1 MGRCSVGRST
11 QKYTGGGGADLSSIL
26 AAHGDMIYADSNIEA
41 ANVSIGTVGHV
52 LTVQPD
58 GNVDWQVPASE
69 ATETVLVTK
78 YPPSALP
85 LSGYTAT
92 ASDIAQG
99 WGPND
104 AFNGVIGNEGWHGPQ
119 NYQSYTNPPYQHV
132 GSAVLGGVD
141 GEWIKLEL
149 PNVMTLSY
157 IKIAPRND
165 PTDPNSTQ
173 APKDLTIL
181 GSNDNSSW
189 TVITS
194 ATNLTPAA
202 FGQFDQITAVATT
215 GYIYYAVVVTR
226 TGAGGGWLV
235 IGELEFWGTMG
246 SVATVNLQQVT
257 ASNPQTNITVELV
270 NQTTSLTASGNVL
283 VTGNVTASKFIGD
296 GSQLT
301 GISGATTGVALATD
315 LNDNSS
321 RISDIETCATGD
333 ILYASATN
341 TLSKLAIGGVGEVL
355 KSDGTVPV
363 WGTDVGG
370 SSGGGLW
377 TDSGVDGNIYY
388 ISGNVGINTT
398 STRYTLDVHGTA
410 NVGAL
415 TVVSVIGD
423 GSGLTNIPGS
433 AIVGG
438 VGSGSGSGLWSD
450 DAGKIYYTDGPVGIG
465 NTQPLTTQTLQIGSN
480 VSINDSDDDKLVVTG
495 NVYISK
501 NLKIIDEVRTFKVVA
516 AEYEQKA
523 VTVVSVQPPT
533 DILMN

>member
-11 QKYTGGGGADLSSIL
+11 QKYTGGGSGGADLSSIL
-26 AAHGDMIYADSNIEA
+26 TAHGDMIYANVSAEA

-58 GNVDWQVPASE
+58 GNVDWQVVPG
-69 ATETVLVTK
+69 TETASPVTK
-78 YPPSALP
+78 YPPSVLP

-92 ASDIAQG
+92 ASNIAFGQ
-99 WGPND
+99 GPND
-104 AFNGVIGNEGWHGPQ
+104 AFNGVIGNEGWHAPQ
-119 NYQSYTNPPYQHV
+119 DYQQVSGGTNPPYDYV

-149 PNVMTLSY
+149 PSVMTLSY

-165 PTDPNSTQ
+165 PGDLNSGQ

-194 ATNLTPAA
+194 ATNLTPAP

-235 IGELEFWGTMG
+235 IGELQFWGTAA
-246 SVATVNLQQVT
+246 SVVAAHNLQQVT

-283 VTGNVTASKFIGD
+283 VTGNVTASKFIG
-296 GSQLT
+296 
-301 GISGATTGVALATD
+301 SGLELTGVALATD
-315 LNDNSS
+315 LNSNSS
-321 RISDIETCATGD
+321 RISDIETCVTGD

-341 TLSKLAIGGVGEVL
+341 TLSKLAIGGVGQVL
-355 KSDGTVPV
+355 KSDGTVPL

-377 TDSGVDGNIYY
+377 SDSGINGNIYY

-438 VGSGSGSGLWSD
+438 VGSALWND

-480 VSINDSDDDKLVVTG
+480 VSINDSDDDKLVVSG
-495 NVYISK
+495 NVYIARS
-501 NLKIIDEVRTFKVVA
+501 LRAIDLIESYEVRANFFTVKNIDIR
-516 AEYEQKA
+516 AERPRRG
-523 VTVVSVQPPT
+523 VS
-533 DILMN
+533 L

>member
-11 QKYTGGGGADLSSIL
+11 QKYTGGGGGGADLSSIL
-26 AAHGDMIYADSNIEA
+26 TAHGDMIYANVSAEA

-58 GNVDWQVPASE
+58 GNVDWQVVPG
-69 ATETVLVTK
+69 TETAGPVTK
-78 YPPSALP
+78 YPPSVLP

-92 ASDIAQG
+92 ASNSVFGQ
-99 WGPND
+99 GPND
-104 AFNGVIGNEGWHGPQ
+104 AFNGVIGNEGWHAPQ
-119 NYQSYTNPPYQHV
+119 NYQSSTNPPYGHV

-149 PNVMTLSY
+149 PSVMTLSY

-165 PTDPNSTQ
+165 PTDLNSGQ

-194 ATNLTPAA
+194 ATNLTPAP
-202 FGQFDQITAVATT
+202 FGQFDQIEAVATT

-235 IGELEFWGTMG
+235 IGELQFWGTAG
-246 SVATVNLQQVT
+246 SVVAAHNLQQVT

-283 VTGNVTASKFIGD
+283 VTGNVTASKFIG
-296 GSQLT
+296 
-301 GISGATTGVALATD
+301 SGLELTGVALATD
-315 LNDNSS
+315 LNSNSS
-321 RISDIETCATGD
+321 RISDIETCTTGD

-341 TLSKLAIGGVGEVL
+341 TLSKLAIGGVGQVL

-363 WGTDVGG
+363 WGVDVGG

-377 TDSGVDGNIYY
+377 SDSGINGNIYY
-388 ISGNVGINTT
+388 NSGNVGINTT

-415 TVVSVIGD
+415 TVVSVSGD

-438 VGSGSGSGLWSD
+438 VGSGSALWND

-480 VSINDSDDDKLVVTG
+480 VSINDSADDKLVVTG

-501 NLKIIDEVRTFKVVA
+501 NLKIIDEIRTFKVVA

-523 VTVVSVQPPT
+523 VTIVSVQPPT
-533 DILMN
+533 NIVMN